1 MKVDECK
8 RCGTCC
14 LKGGPALHRE
24 DKELVE
30 QGCIPLNCLYTIRKG
45 EIALDNVMGRLIE
58 VSEDIVRIKSADG
71 SGACVLFE
79 TEKNECSIYQD
90 RPLECRAL
98 KCWDTQDIREAYA
111 EDRLSRKEILE
122 KSPDFAELVDYHDSK
137 CDYRK
142 IRELI
147 AVLDDGKNEDALEQL
162 REILA
167 FDDHL
172 RGLVL
177 EKTSFGEAI
186 LDFLFGRSLKQVLPG
201 MGLKV
206 VKKDGKYVLSKKKV
220 RLG

>member
-1 MKVDECK
+1 MDECK

-14 LKGGPALHRE
+14 MKGGPALHRD

-30 QGCIPLNCLYTIRKG
+30 QGYVPLNCLYTLRKG
-45 EIALDNVMGRLIE
+45 EIALDNVRGRLIE
-58 VSEDIVRIKSADG
+58 VSEDIVRLKSAEG
-71 SGACVLFE
+71 SGACILFE
-79 TEKNECSIYQD
+79 AEKNECSIYLD

-98 KCWDTQDIREAYA
+98 KCWDTRDIQEAYA
-111 EDRLSRKEILE
+111 EERLSRKEILE
-122 KSPDFAELVDYHDSK
+122 KSPDFAELAGYHESK

-147 AVLDDGKNEDALEQL
+147 AVLDDGKNKDALEQL

-177 EKTSFGEAI
+177 EKTSFDEGF
-186 LDFLFGRSLKQVLPG
+186 LDFLFGRPLKQVLPG

>member
-1 MKVDECK
+1 MDECK

-14 LKGGPALHRE
+14 MKGGPALHLD

-30 QGCIPLNCLYTIRKG
+30 QGCIPLGCLYTIRKG
-45 EIALDNVMGRLIE
+45 EIALDNVMGRLFE
-58 VSEDIVRIKSADG
+58 VSKDIVRIKSAEG
-71 SGACVLFE
+71 SGACVLFDG
-79 TEKNECSIYQD
+79 EKNECSIYRD

-98 KCWDTQDIREAYA
+98 KCWDTQDIKEAYA
-111 EDRLSRKEILE
+111 EDRLSRKVILE
-122 KSPDFAELVDYHDSK
+122 KSPDFSELVDYHESK

-147 AVLDDGKNEDALEQL
+147 AVLDDGKNEDAIEQL

-167 FDDHL
+167 LDDHL

-177 EKTSFGEAI
+177 EKTSFDEAI

-206 VKKDGKYVLSKKKV
+206 VKKEGKYVLSKKKV